1 MVDRR
6 LKETAEQVAG
16 LSANE
21 ARLYSMLVKSGGMKA
36 TEIAKL
42 SGMQRRTVYDVLQQ
56 LERKG
61 LAGKVEVRGVS
72 SFLASP
78 PASLLSFLEEKQ
90 AAVQKL
96 LPSLSRQFEAGE
108 GVGATILYG
117 KAGLRTVLQDIIALK
132 SDFCVYYGQLA
143 IADAIPKSFQ
153 IFNEKRK
160 RLGIRARWVL
170 LDVPEARKRAE
181 SVPMTEFRF
190 IDPSAISGGVWWT
203 YADRLVLFA
212 VSQEPE
218 KTVTILIKNADLART
233 FQKTFDDMFETNAQ
247 TYHGLAGMKAI
258 LDKTLECRE
267 CMFIGGTGAVPRKLP
282 EYWKK
287 EYVPEMLRRGNVWRN
302 IAYPVI
308 LSVKNA
314 IVPFHQIRM
323 LPANWPYNPN
333 VIWIYGDCV
342 ATILWEPKPVAFV
355 VEDRQVASAYKKYFE
370 LLWKMSKPARK

>member
-1 MVDRR
+1 MDEIAT
-6 LKETAEQVAG
+6 LQDAG

-21 ARLYSMLVKSGGMKA
+21 ARLYAILVKSGGMKA

-56 LERKG
+56 LEKKG
-61 LAGKVEVRGVS
+61 LAGKVKVRGVG
-72 SFLASP
+72 SFFASP

-117 KAGLRTVLQDIIALK
+117 KAGLRAVLQDIIALK

-160 RLGIRARWVL
+160 HLGIRARWML

-190 IDPSAISGGVWWT
+190 IDTSAISGGVWWT

-212 VSQEPE
+212 VSGDTE
-218 KTVTILIKNADLART
+218 KTVTILIKNAELART
-233 FQKTFDDMFETNAQ
+233 FRKTFDDMFDSKT
-247 TYHGLAGMKAI
+247 TSYHGAGGMKS
-258 LDKTLECRE
+258 LLERTLTHKETL
-267 CMFIGGTGAVPRKLP
+267 FIGGSGAVPIHLP
-282 EYWKK
+282 EYFRK
-287 EYVPEMLRRGNVWRN
+287 EYVPRALKAGHVWRN
-302 IAYPVI
+302 MAYPVI
-308 LSVKNA
+308 LKVHEVM
-314 IVPFHQIRM
+314 VPFHKIR
-323 LPANWPYNPN
+323 LFPESWPFNPN
-333 VIWIYGDCV
+333 VIWTFGNCV
-342 ATILWEPKPVAFV
+342 ANVVWLKEPVAFL
-355 VEDRQVASAYKKYFE
+355 VEDANLAKSYRNYFE
-370 LLWKMSKPARK
+370 LLWKMGKAVKK